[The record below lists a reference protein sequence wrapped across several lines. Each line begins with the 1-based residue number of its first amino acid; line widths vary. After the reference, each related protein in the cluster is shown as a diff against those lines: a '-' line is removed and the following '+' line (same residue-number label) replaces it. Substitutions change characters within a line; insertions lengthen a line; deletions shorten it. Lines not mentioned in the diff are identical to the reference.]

1 MTALALSLCKYKIAN
16 RNVVCRMKD
25 TKSCETGERQMSQI
39 AYAHGL
45 NLKYSGS
52 GFRVQVS
59 EKPKQRKVHRPTQS

>member
-1 MTALALSLCKYKIAN
+1 
-16 RNVVCRMKD
+16 MKD